1 MSRGFCARAA
11 WSTRASISRACSKR
25 NVWASPRCR
34 STFPPPPEGQRNMSD
49 KAAIEPA
56 VWRVIEDFEVR
67 ARRDDELWRSLSEEQ
82 LRARLDEFLL
92 PVGRAAA
99 TLMNLIIKEGEAR
112 RILEVGSSYG
122 YSTIWLAEAARAIG
136 GKVVSL
142 ELRPP
147 KTEYARTQL
156 ARVQLDSLVEFR
168 VGDALDSLA
177 QLPGPFDFVLI
188 DLWKDM
194 YVPVF
199 ERLYPKLAPGAVVV
213 ADNMLPP
220 ENSRH
225 YARAYRERV
234 RAAADMSSVLLA
246 VGNGLEVSRYR

>member
-1 MSRGFCARAA
+1 MADRAPVDRALWEVIEEYEARA
-11 WSTRASISRACSKR
+11 
-25 NVWASPRCR
+25 
-34 STFPPPPEGQRNMSD
+34 QRD
-49 KAAIEPA
+49 E
-56 VWRVIEDFEVR
+56 
-67 ARRDDELWRSLSEEQ
+67 ELWNSLSEAEI
-82 LRARLDEFLL
+82 RRRLDEFLL

-99 TLMNLIIKEGEAR
+99 TLMNLIIKESKAR

-122 YSTIWLAEAARAIG
+122 YSTVWLAEAARAVG
-136 GKVVSL
+136 GRVVSL
-142 ELRPP
+142 ELRAA

-156 ARVQLDSLVEFR
+156 ARAQLESLVEFR
-168 VGDALDSLA
+168 IGDALESLA

-213 ADNMLPP
+213 ADNMLQP
-220 ENSRH
+220 ENTRPH
-225 YARAYRERV
+225 ARAYRERV